1 VTPGAA
7 GLAAA
12 VLADGDS
19 AFGAGFVAFLVVTA
33 LCVACYFLFRSMNK
47 HLRGLPTRFPPPSD
61 DEATPR
67 TDSIEDQSR

>member
-1 VTPGAA
+1 MTPGAA

-47 HLRGLPTRFPPPSD
+47 HLRGLPTRFPPPPAD
-61 DEATPR
+61 DMNSH
-67 TDSIEDQSR
+67 TDSVEDQSR